1 MTLTKEQAAILDE
14 FLKQYSSTGVSKTF
28 RNECN
33 VYNL

>member
-14 FLKQYSSTGVSKTF
+14 FLKQYCSTGRYITF